1 MNEIMVFDHERFGRI
16 RGIEIDGESW
26 LVGKDVAER
35 LGYVNTKDA
44 LASHVESEDKR
55 ILQRSENA
63 TFENQ
68 IPNRGLTIINES
80 GLYSLVLS
88 SKLPEA
94 KAFRHWVTHDV
105 LPALRK
111 TGEYKLKR
119 NPVDD
124 ETRKKLADAKVRNAQ
139 SRQAALW
146 IKMAELSGSSEVHKQ
161 ICAAYASKALEG
173 EMVLP
178 LPAVEKTYTAREVG
192 DRYGVSANRIG
203 KLANRHGLK
212 TAEYGMLVMDKAK
225 GCSKDVESWRYN
237 ERGVQAIGELLQ
249 AGD

>member
-1 MNEIMVFDHERFGRI
+1 MNEIMVFDHERFGRL

-35 LGYVNTKDA
+35 LGYQNPSKA
-44 LASHVESEDKR
+44 LADHVDDEDK
-55 ILQRSENA
+55 LNNESLSSLGQR
-63 TFENQ
+63 
-68 IPNRGLTIINES
+68 GGWLINES

-88 SKLPEA
+88 SKLPQA

-111 TGEYKLKR
+111 TGEYKLKH
-119 NPVDD
+119 NPADD

-146 IKMAELSGSSEVHKQ
+146 MKMAELIGSSEVHKQ

-225 GCSKDVESWRYN
+225 GSCKEVESWRYN

>member
-16 RGIEIDGESW
+16 RGIEIDGENW

-35 LGYVNTKDA
+35 LGYQNPSKA
-44 LASHVESEDKR
+44 LADHVDDEDK
-55 ILQRSENA
+55 LNNESLSSLGQR
-63 TFENQ
+63 
-68 IPNRGLTIINES
+68 GGWLINES

-111 TGEYKLKR
+111 TGEYKMR
-119 NPVDD
+119 RADD

-178 LPAVEKTYTAREVG
+178 LPAVEKTYTAHEVG

-237 ERGVQAIGELLQ
+237 ERGVQAIGELLR

>member
-1 MNEIMVFDHERFGRI
+1 MNEIMAFDHERFGRI

-35 LGYVNTKDA
+35 LGYKNPNEA
-44 LASHVESEDKR
+44 LADHVDAEDK
-55 ILQRSENA
+55 LNSKSLSSLGQR
-63 TFENQ
+63 
-68 IPNRGLTIINES
+68 GGWLINES

-94 KAFRHWVTHDV
+94 KAFRRWVTHDV

-124 ETRKKLADAKVRNAQ
+124 ETRRKLADAKVRNAQ

-178 LPAVEKTYTAREVG
+178 LPTVEKTYTAREVG
-192 DRYGVSANRIG
+192 DRYGVSANQIG

-212 TAEYGMLVMDKAK
+212 TSEYGMLVMDKAK
-225 GCSKDVESWRYN
+225 GCIKDVESWRYN
-237 ERGVQAIGELLQ
+237 ERGVQAIGKLLQ

>member
-1 MNEIMVFDHERFGRI
+1 MNEIMAFDHERFGRV

-35 LGYVNTKDA
+35 LGYSNPRDA
-44 LASHVESEDKR
+44 LAKHVEPEDKNTVAFR
-55 ILQRSENA
+55 DGTSGN
-63 TFENQ
+63 
-68 IPNRGLTIINES
+68 PNVTIINES

-111 TGEYKLKR
+111 TGEYKMR
-119 NPVDD
+119 RADD

-192 DRYGVSANRIG
+192 DKYGVSANRIG
-203 KLANRHGLK
+203 KLANRYGLK
-212 TAEYGMLVMDKAK
+212 TEEYGLLVMDKAK
-225 GCSKDVESWRYN
+225 GSCKEVESWRYN

-249 AGD
+249 AGG

>member
-1 MNEIMVFDHERFGRI
+1 MSMNEIMAFDHERFGRV

-35 LGYVNTKDA
+35 LGYSNPRDA
-44 LASHVESEDKR
+44 LAKHVEPEDKNTVAFR
-55 ILQRSENA
+55 DGTSGN
-63 TFENQ
+63 
-68 IPNRGLTIINES
+68 PNVTIINES

-111 TGEYKLKR
+111 TGEYKMR
-119 NPVDD
+119 RADD

-249 AGD
+249 AGG

>member
-1 MNEIMVFDHERFGRI
+1 MNEIMAFDHERFGRI

-35 LGYVNTKDA
+35 LGYKNPNEA
-44 LASHVESEDKR
+44 LADHVEAEDK
-55 ILQRSENA
+55 LNSKSLSSLGQR
-63 TFENQ
+63 
-68 IPNRGLTIINES
+68 GGWLINES

-111 TGEYKLKR
+111 TGEYKMR
-119 NPVDD
+119 RADD

-178 LPAVEKTYTAREVG
+178 LPAVEKTYTAHEVG

-237 ERGVQAIGELLQ
+237 ERGMQAIGELLQ

>member
-1 MNEIMVFDHERFGRI
+1 MNEIMEFDHERFGRI

-35 LGYVNTKDA
+35 LGYKNPNEA
-44 LASHVESEDKR
+44 LADHVEAEDK
-55 ILQRSENA
+55 LNSKSLSSLGQR
-63 TFENQ
+63 
-68 IPNRGLTIINES
+68 GGWLINES

-88 SKLPEA
+88 SKLPDA

-178 LPAVEKTYTAREVG
+178 LPAVEKTYTAHEVG

-249 AGD
+249 AGN

>member
-1 MNEIMVFDHERFGRI
+1 MNEIMVFDSERFGRI

-35 LGYVNTKDA
+35 LGYKNPNEA
-44 LASHVESEDKR
+44 LADHVEAEDK
-55 ILQRSENA
+55 LNSKSLSSLGQR
-63 TFENQ
+63 
-68 IPNRGLTIINES
+68 GGWLINES

-111 TGEYKLKR
+111 TGEYKMR
-119 NPVDD
+119 RADD

-146 IKMAELSGSSEVHKQ
+146 MKMAELIGSSEVHKQ

-225 GCSKDVESWRYN
+225 GSCKEVESWRYN

>member
-1 MNEIMVFDHERFGRI
+1 MDEIIAFDHERFGRI

-35 LGYVNTKDA
+35 LGYSNPRDA
-44 LASHVESEDKR
+44 LAKHVDEDDKGVAKCDT
-55 ILQRSENA
+55 LGGTQEV
-63 TFENQ
+63 
-68 IPNRGLTIINES
+68 TIINES

-94 KAFRHWVTHDV
+94 KAFRRWVTHDV

-119 NPVDD
+119 NPIDD
-124 ETRKKLADAKVRNAQ
+124 ETRRKLADAKVRNAQ

>member
-1 MNEIMVFDHERFGRI
+1 MNEIMAFDHERFGRI

-35 LGYVNTKDA
+35 LGYKNPNEA
-44 LASHVESEDKR
+44 LADHVEAEDK
-55 ILQRSENA
+55 LNSKSLSSLGQR
-63 TFENQ
+63 
-68 IPNRGLTIINES
+68 GGWLINES

-124 ETRKKLADAKVRNAQ
+124 ETRIKLADAKARNAQ

-161 ICAAYASKALEG
+161 ICVAYASKALEG

-178 LPAVEKTYTAREVG
+178 LPIVEKTYTAHEVG

-237 ERGVQAIGELLQ
+237 ERGVQAIGELLR
-249 AGD
+249 AGN

>member
-35 LGYVNTKDA
+35 LGYKNPNEA
-44 LASHVESEDKR
+44 LADHVETEDK
-55 ILQRSENA
+55 LYSKSLSSLGQR
-63 TFENQ
+63 
-68 IPNRGLTIINES
+68 GGWLINES

-105 LPALRK
+105 LPTLHKA
-111 TGEYKLKR
+111 GEYKLKR

-178 LPAVEKTYTAREVG
+178 LPAAEKTYTAHEVG

-237 ERGVQAIGELLQ
+237 ERGVQAIGELLR

>member
-1 MNEIMVFDHERFGRI
+1 MNEIMAFDHERFGRI

-35 LGYVNTKDA
+35 LGYKNPNEA
-44 LASHVESEDKR
+44 LADHVEAEDK
-55 ILQRSENA
+55 LNSKSLSSLGQR
-63 TFENQ
+63 
-68 IPNRGLTIINES
+68 GGWLINES

-124 ETRKKLADAKVRNAQ
+124 ETRRKLADAKARNAQ

-161 ICAAYASKALEG
+161 ICVAYASKALEG

-178 LPAVEKTYTAREVG
+178 LPIVEKTYTAHEVG

-237 ERGVQAIGELLQ
+237 ERGVQAIGELLR
-249 AGD
+249 AGN

>member
-1 MNEIMVFDHERFGRI
+1 MNEIMAFDHERFGRI

-35 LGYVNTKDA
+35 LGYKNPNEA
-44 LASHVESEDKR
+44 LADHVEAEDK
-55 ILQRSENA
+55 LNSKSLSSLGQR
-63 TFENQ
+63 
-68 IPNRGLTIINES
+68 GGWLINES

-111 TGEYKLKR
+111 TGEYKMR
-119 NPVDD
+119 RADD

-146 IKMAELSGSSEVHKQ
+146 MKMAELIGSSEVHKQ

-178 LPAVEKTYTAREVG
+178 LPAVEKTYTAHEVG

-212 TAEYGMLVMDKAK
+212 TEEYGLLVMDKAK
-225 GCSKDVESWRYN
+225 GSCKEVESWRYN

>member
-1 MNEIMVFDHERFGRI
+1 MNEIMAFDHERFGRI

-35 LGYVNTKDA
+35 LGYSNPRDA
-44 LASHVESEDKR
+44 LAKHVEPDDKNTVAFR
-55 ILQRSENA
+55 DGTSGN
-63 TFENQ
+63 
-68 IPNRGLTIINES
+68 PNVTIINES

-88 SKLPEA
+88 SKLPQA

-111 TGEYKLKR
+111 TGEYKMR
-119 NPVDD
+119 RADD

-237 ERGVQAIGELLQ
+237 ERGVQAIGELLR
-249 AGD
+249 AGN

>member
-35 LGYVNTKDA
+35 LGYKNPNEA
-44 LASHVESEDKR
+44 LADHVEAEDK
-55 ILQRSENA
+55 LNSKSLSSLGQR
-63 TFENQ
+63 
-68 IPNRGLTIINES
+68 GGWLINES

-88 SKLPEA
+88 SKLPQA

-111 TGEYKLKR
+111 TGEYKLKH
-119 NPVDD
+119 NPADD

-146 IKMAELSGSSEVHKQ
+146 MKMAELIGSSEVHKQ

-192 DRYGVSANRIG
+192 DRYGVSANRVG

-225 GCSKDVESWRYN
+225 GSCKEVESWRYN

-249 AGD
+249 AGG

>member
-1 MNEIMVFDHERFGRI
+1 MNEIMAFDHERFGRI

-35 LGYVNTKDA
+35 LGYKNPNEA
-44 LASHVESEDKR
+44 LADHVEAEDK
-55 ILQRSENA
+55 LNSKSLSSLGQR
-63 TFENQ
+63 
-68 IPNRGLTIINES
+68 GGWLINES

-124 ETRKKLADAKVRNAQ
+124 ETRRKLADAKARNAQ

-178 LPAVEKTYTAREVG
+178 LPIVEKTYTAHEVG

-225 GCSKDVESWRYN
+225 GYSKDVESWRYN
-237 ERGVQAIGELLQ
+237 ERGVQAIGELLR
-249 AGD
+249 AGN

>member
-1 MNEIMVFDHERFGRI
+1 MNEIMAFDHERFGRI

-35 LGYVNTKDA
+35 LGYKNPNEA
-44 LASHVESEDKR
+44 LADHVEAEDK
-55 ILQRSENA
+55 LNSKSLSSLGQR
-63 TFENQ
+63 
-68 IPNRGLTIINES
+68 GGWLINES

-111 TGEYKLKR
+111 TGEYKMR
-119 NPVDD
+119 RADD

-178 LPAVEKTYTAREVG
+178 LPAVEKTYTAHEVG

>member
-1 MNEIMVFDHERFGRI
+1 MNEVMAFDHERFGRI

-35 LGYVNTKDA
+35 LGYKNPNEA
-44 LASHVESEDKR
+44 LADHVEAEDK
-55 ILQRSENA
+55 LNSKSLSSLGQR
-63 TFENQ
+63 
-68 IPNRGLTIINES
+68 GGWLINES

-124 ETRKKLADAKVRNAQ
+124 ETRRKLADAKARNAQ
-139 SRQAALW
+139 SRQVALW

-161 ICAAYASKALEG
+161 ICVAYASKALEG

-178 LPAVEKTYTAREVG
+178 LPIVEKTYTAHEVG

-237 ERGVQAIGELLQ
+237 ERGVQAIGELLR
-249 AGD
+249 AGN

>member
-1 MNEIMVFDHERFGRI
+1 MNEIMAFDHERFGRI

-35 LGYVNTKDA
+35 LGYKNPNEA
-44 LASHVESEDKR
+44 LADHVDAEDK
-55 ILQRSENA
+55 LNSKSLSSLGQR
-63 TFENQ
+63 
-68 IPNRGLTIINES
+68 GGWLINES

-105 LPALRK
+105 LPTLRK
-111 TGEYKLKR
+111 TGEYKLRR

-178 LPAVEKTYTAREVG
+178 LPAVEKTYTAHEVG
-192 DRYGVSANRIG
+192 DLYGVSANRIG

-237 ERGVQAIGELLQ
+237 ERGVQAIGELLR

>member
-1 MNEIMVFDHERFGRI
+1 MNEIMAFDYECFGRI

-105 LPALRK
+105 LPTLRK

-119 NPVDD
+119 NPADD
-124 ETRKKLADAKVRNAQ
+124 ETRKKLADAKVCNAK

-146 IKMAELSGSSEVHKQ
+146 MKMAELIGSSEVHKQ

-225 GCSKDVESWRYN
+225 GSCKEVESWRYN

>member
-1 MNEIMVFDHERFGRI
+1 MNEIMAFDHERFGRI

-35 LGYVNTKDA
+35 LGYKNPNEA
-44 LASHVESEDKR
+44 LADHVEAEDK
-55 ILQRSENA
+55 LNSKSLSSLGQR
-63 TFENQ
+63 
-68 IPNRGLTIINES
+68 GGWLINES

-94 KAFRHWVTHDV
+94 KAFRYWVTHDV

>member
-1 MNEIMVFDHERFGRI
+1 MNEIMAFDHERFGRI

-35 LGYVNTKDA
+35 LGYKNPNEA
-44 LASHVESEDKR
+44 LADHVEAEDK
-55 ILQRSENA
+55 LNSKSLSSLGQR
-63 TFENQ
+63 
-68 IPNRGLTIINES
+68 GGWLINES

-111 TGEYKLKR
+111 TGEYKMR
-119 NPVDD
+119 RADD

-146 IKMAELSGSSEVHKQ
+146 MKMAELIGSSEVHKQ

-212 TAEYGMLVMDKAK
+212 TEEYGLLVMDKAK
-225 GCSKDVESWRYN
+225 GSCKEVESWRYN
-237 ERGVQAIGELLQ
+237 ERGVQAIGELLR

>member
-1 MNEIMVFDHERFGRI
+1 MNEIMVFDSERFGRI

-35 LGYVNTKDA
+35 LGYERGTKAVVDHVDA
-44 LASHVESEDKR
+44 EDR
-55 ILQRSENA
+55 RMIDSGTQSQIGIELGQR
-63 TFENQ
+63 
-68 IPNRGLTIINES
+68 GGWLINES

-119 NPVDD
+119 NPADD

-146 IKMAELSGSSEVHKQ
+146 MKMAELIGSSEVHKQ

-212 TAEYGMLVMDKAK
+212 TEEYGLLVMDKAK
-225 GCSKDVESWRYN
+225 GSCKEVESWRYN

-249 AGD
+249 AGG

>member
-35 LGYVNTKDA
+35 LGYKNPNEA
-44 LASHVESEDKR
+44 LADHVEAEDK
-55 ILQRSENA
+55 LNSKSLSSLGQR
-63 TFENQ
+63 
-68 IPNRGLTIINES
+68 GGWLINES

-105 LPALRK
+105 LPTLRK

-124 ETRKKLADAKVRNAQ
+124 ETRKKLADTKVRNAQ

-178 LPAVEKTYTAREVG
+178 LPAVEKTYTAHEVG

-249 AGD
+249 AGN

>member
-1 MNEIMVFDHERFGRI
+1 MNEIMAFDHERFGRI
-16 RGIEIDGESW
+16 RGIEIDGENW

-35 LGYVNTKDA
+35 LGYQNPSKA
-44 LASHVESEDKR
+44 LADHVDDEDK
-55 ILQRSENA
+55 LNNESLSSLGQR
-63 TFENQ
+63 
-68 IPNRGLTIINES
+68 GGWLINES

-111 TGEYKLKR
+111 TGEYKMR
-119 NPVDD
+119 RADD

-146 IKMAELSGSSEVHKQ
+146 MKMAELIGSSEVHKQ

-192 DRYGVSANRIG
+192 DRYGVSANRID

-225 GCSKDVESWRYN
+225 GSCKEVESWRYN
-237 ERGVQAIGELLQ
+237 ERGVQAIGELLR

>member
-1 MNEIMVFDHERFGRI
+1 MNEIMAFDHECFGRI

-35 LGYVNTKDA
+35 LGYKNPNEA
-44 LASHVESEDKR
+44 LADHVEAEDK
-55 ILQRSENA
+55 LNSKSLSSLGQR
-63 TFENQ
+63 
-68 IPNRGLTIINES
+68 GGWLINES

-119 NPVDD
+119 NPADD

-146 IKMAELSGSSEVHKQ
+146 MKMAELIGSSEVHKQ

-192 DRYGVSANRIG
+192 DRYGVSANRVG

-225 GCSKDVESWRYN
+225 GSCKEVESWRYN

>member
-1 MNEIMVFDHERFGRI
+1 MDEIMVFDHERFGRI

-35 LGYVNTKDA
+35 LGYSNPRDA
-44 LASHVESEDKR
+44 LAKHVEPEDKNTVAFR
-55 ILQRSENA
+55 DGTSGN
-63 TFENQ
+63 
-68 IPNRGLTIINES
+68 PNVTIINES

-111 TGEYKLKR
+111 TGEYKMR
-119 NPVDD
+119 RADD

-249 AGD
+249 AGG

>member
-1 MNEIMVFDHERFGRI
+1 MNEIMAFDHERFGRI

-35 LGYVNTKDA
+35 LGYKNPNEA
-44 LASHVESEDKR
+44 LADHGEAEDK
-55 ILQRSENA
+55 LNSKSLSSLGQR
-63 TFENQ
+63 
-68 IPNRGLTIINES
+68 GGWLINES

-94 KAFRHWVTHDV
+94 KAFRRWVTHDV

-111 TGEYKLKR
+111 TGEYKIKR

-124 ETRKKLADAKVRNAQ
+124 ETRRKLADAKVRNAQ

-178 LPAVEKTYTAREVG
+178 LPTVEKTYTAREVG

-237 ERGVQAIGELLQ
+237 ERGVQAIGELLR

>member
-1 MNEIMVFDHERFGRI
+1 MNEIMVFDHERFGCI

-35 LGYVNTKDA
+35 LGYKNPNEA
-44 LASHVESEDKR
+44 LADHVEAEDK
-55 ILQRSENA
+55 LNSKSLSSLGQR
-63 TFENQ
+63 
-68 IPNRGLTIINES
+68 GGWLINES

-119 NPVDD
+119 NPADD

-212 TAEYGMLVMDKAK
+212 TSEYGMLVMDKAK
-225 GCSKDVESWRYN
+225 GSCKEVESWRYN